1 MKSEQHIFINDSH
14 TIKNENFHISNQ
26 TYNRYSEAR
35 KDLDKGINILS
46 FDEIKVKYDR
56 AEHTFTSFSDLK
68 DYIIKR

>member
-1 MKSEQHIFINDSH
+1 MEE
-14 TIKNENFHISNQ
+14 ENLQISNQ

-46 FDEIKVKYDR
+46 FDEIKAKYGR
-56 AEHTFTSFSDLK
+56 VEHTFTSFSDLK

>member
-1 MKSEQHIFINDSH
+1 MKSQQCISISDPNKMKE
-14 TIKNENFHISNQ
+14 ENLQISTQ
-26 TYNRYSEAR
+26 TYNHCLEAQ

>member
-1 MKSEQHIFINDSH
+1 MEE
-14 TIKNENFHISNQ
+14 ENLQISNQ

-46 FDEIKVKYDR
+46 FDEIKPKYDR
-56 AEHTFTSFSDLK
+56 VERTFTSFSDLK

>member
-1 MKSEQHIFINDSH
+1 MEE
-14 TIKNENFHISNQ
+14 ENLQISNQ

-46 FDEIKVKYDR
+46 FDEIKAKYDR
-56 AEHTFTSFSDLK
+56 VEHTFTSFSDLK

>member
-1 MKSEQHIFINDSH
+1 MEE
-14 TIKNENFHISNQ
+14 ENLHISAQ
-26 TYNRYSEAR
+26 AYNHHLETR

>member
-14 TIKNENFHISNQ
+14 TMKNENLHISTQ
-26 TYNRYSEAR
+26 TYNHYLEAQ

-46 FDEIKVKYDR
+46 FDEIKAKYDR
-56 AEHTFTSFSDLK
+56 VEHTFTSFSDIK